1 MRQHIMVCATRYR
14 KIVWGLRDVV
24 WAHQFDEG
32 GASSRSRF
40 AMCTT
45 SRSPS
50 GKRPRCNLTKY
61 MPIIPLRPLMQDI
74 IIPKEVL

>member
-14 KIVWGLRDVV
+14 KIAWGLRDV

-45 SRSPS
+45 SPYPS
-50 GKRPRCNLTKY
+50 GKRARCNLTKY
-61 MPIIPLRPLMQDI
+61 MPIVPLRPLMQDI
-74 IIPKEVL
+74 IISEEVL